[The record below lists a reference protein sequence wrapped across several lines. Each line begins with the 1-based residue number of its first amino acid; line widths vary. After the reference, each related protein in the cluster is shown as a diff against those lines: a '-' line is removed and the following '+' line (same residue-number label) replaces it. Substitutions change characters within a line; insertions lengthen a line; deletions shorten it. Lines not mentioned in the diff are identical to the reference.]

1 MKTIDCKLTKNYF
14 REKQR
19 MCGRNTCFECPLSS
33 NSNGKNKSCSAL
45 EQLYT
50 SEAIEIVQR
59 WSNENPQKTLLSEY
73 LERYPQAE
81 LENGLPPLCAKV
93 LGQGDEECKHE
104 FNEYYSDC
112 RDCWN
117 TPKESN

>member
-1 MKTIDCKLTKNYF
+1 MKVRSK
-14 REKQR
+14 
-19 MCGRNTCFECPLSS
+19 MCNKYTCFECPLGR

-59 WSNENPQKTLLSEY
+59 WSNRNPQKTLLSEY

-104 FNEYYSDC
+104 FNEYSSDC

-117 TPKESN
+117 TPIESEE